1 MSKKRN
7 EFKVKIVQTKTN
19 EMNTSFNRRKQRIQ
33 GFTLIELLVV
43 IAIIAILA
51 AMLLPALA
59 KAKCKANAITCM
71 NNTKQLTLAWTMES
85 GDNNEV
91 LCGSRTWVAGDVSL
105 SGNGSSGTAFNADDF
120 VDINGKNLTV
130 SPLYPYVGKNVKVF
144 KCPGDLRTT
153 VYPRQGTLPV
163 CRSLSMNS
171 YLGVDPGDNLSLWD
185 KSYFGYRKTTDMIR
199 PGPVNTFVFLDA
211 GPSSNDGFFAT
222 NMDTYD
228 PNDMAG
234 KRWTDVPA
242 TYHCGAGSFS
252 FADGH
257 SEVHKWKD
265 SRTATA
271 KIGENCPN
279 NLDLDW
285 VQSKASSK
293 INGATR

>member
-199 PGPVNTFVFLDA
+199 PGPVNTFVFLDE
-211 GPSSNDGFFAT
+211 GPSINDGFFAT

-279 NLDLDW
+279 NLDWDW

>member
-1 MSKKRN
+1 MKRSGS
-7 EFKVKIVQTKTN
+7 I
-19 EMNTSFNRRKQRIQ
+19 RKHRVQ

-59 KAKCKANAITCM
+59 KAKHKANAITCM

-91 LCGSRTWVAGDVSL
+91 LCGSRTWVAGNVAL
-105 SGNGSSGTAFNADDF
+105 AGNGSTGTADNADDF
-120 VDINGKNLTV
+120 VDLNGKNLTV
-130 SPLYPYVGKNVKVF
+130 SPLYPYLGKNVKVF
-144 KCPGDLRTT
+144 KCPGDMRIS
-153 VYPRQGTLPV
+153 VIPRQGTLPV

-171 YLGVDPGDNLSLWD
+171 YIGVDPGDGLSLWD
-185 KSYFGYRKTTDMIR
+185 KAYFGYKKTTDMVR
-199 PGPVNTFVFLDA
+199 PGPVNTFVFLDE
-211 GPSSNDGFFAT
+211 GPSINDGFFAT

-228 PNDMAG
+228 RNNMPG

-242 TYHCGAGSFS
+242 TYHNKAGSFS

-257 SEVHKWKD
+257 SEIRKWKD
-265 SRTATA
+265 PNTSTA
-271 KIGENCPN
+271 KLGENCPN

-285 VQSKASSK
+285 IQSKASAK

>member
-1 MSKKRN
+1 
-7 EFKVKIVQTKTN
+7 
-19 EMNTSFNRRKQRIQ
+19 MNTSFNRRKQRIQ

-199 PGPVNTFVFLDA
+199 PGPVNTFVFLDE
-211 GPSSNDGFFAT
+211 GPSINDGFFAT

>member
-1 MSKKRN
+1 
-7 EFKVKIVQTKTN
+7 
-19 EMNTSFNRRKQRIQ
+19 
-33 GFTLIELLVV
+33 
-43 IAIIAILA
+43 
-51 AMLLPALA
+51 
-59 KAKCKANAITCM
+59 M

-199 PGPVNTFVFLDA
+199 PGPVNTFVFLDE
-211 GPSSNDGFFAT
+211 GPSINDGFFAT